1 MTTDTLSV
9 FICGPYRLVF
19 VSVFVGREDSKESET
34 VVGSMRTM
42 RDNARSW
49 AVRISGG
56 ARGGKGMNAVGRLDF
71 R

>member
-19 VSVFVGREDSKESET
+19 VSVFVGREDCKESET

-49 AVRISGG
+49 AVRK
-56 ARGGKGMNAVGRLDF
+56 RGGSKRREGYECSR
-71 R
+71 